1 LGIRVHQG
9 QGHRNHVIRI
19 HGITGEPGNRDGG
32 GDVGIVDRARLV
44 CVHKLQVVEL
54 PQIPNG

>member
-1 LGIRVHQG
+1 MNQRQG
-9 QGHRNHVIRI
+9 YREHIIRI

-32 GDVGIVDRARLV
+32 GDVGIVDRARLI
-44 CVHKLQVVEL
+44 CVHKLLVVEL